1 MNQIN
6 SDPNIKENGSKKFG
20 KRIFNIIKQ
29 LEIFVVLVIMG
40 VSLIILILLGVFS
53 DSKALQTTKLLSYLT
68 AAFLLLGLYVAF
80 TTKTVDAS
88 IGDKAQQ
95 VIKRFMDIVLAFLM
109 LNFLSPIFLLLSVAL
124 RIESPGPIF
133 FYTIRVGQ
141 FGKPIRMLR
150 FRTMYLEPKGE
161 VTRIGN
167 LLRQTHMNE
176 LPQLWNVLVGEMSL
190 VGPRPRR
197 FEYLDETLDSEHKI
211 LIARPGITG
220 LSQISGTSDKNIIDL
235 DLQYVQKWS
244 LTLDM
249 KILLKTFLIMF
260 QNKKSA

>member
-6 SDPNIKENGSKKFG
+6 SDPDTKESNSKKFG
-20 KRIFNIIKQ
+20 KRIFDFIKQ
-29 LEIFVVLVIMG
+29 LELFVVLVIMG
-40 VSLIILILLGVFS
+40 VSLIILFGVFS
-53 DSKALQTTKLLSYLT
+53 DSKALQITRLLPYLT
-68 AAFLLLGLYVAF
+68 ATLLLLGLYIAF
-80 TTKTVDAS
+80 TTRTVDAS
-88 IGDKAQQ
+88 TGDKIQQ

-109 LNFLSPIFLLLSVAL
+109 LNLLSPLFLLLSAAL

-141 FGKPIRMLR
+141 FGSPIRMLR
-150 FRTMYLEPKGE
+150 FRTMYLAPKGG

-190 VGPRPRR
+190 VGPSPRR
-197 FEYLDETLDSEHKI
+197 PDHLEETLDSERKI
-211 LIARPGITG
+211 LMARPGITG
-220 LSQISGTSDKNIIDL
+220 LSQISGTSEKNIIDL

-244 LTLDM
+244 LALDI
-249 KILLKTFLIMF
+249 KILFKTFLIAF
-260 QNKKSA
+260 QDRKSA